1 MRIKTHMS
9 YDPKILLNRY
19 LHLNRLNSSINYVPS
34 IADPFDIQPPSL
46 YQKNRNRLASESMIN
61 KIPDV
66 PKTSAMG
73 TELLEDLRIRQ
84 EEFLKRIRK
93 HPSKTGDPMFMI

>member
-19 LHLNRLNSSINYVPS
+19 LHLNRLNSSINFVPS
-34 IADPFDIQPPSL
+34 IVDPFDIHPPSL
-46 YQKNRNRLASESMIN
+46 YQKNRNRLTSGSMIN

-66 PKTSAMG
+66 PKNSAMG
-73 TELLEDLRIRQ
+73 TELLEDLRVRQ

-93 HPSKTGDPMFMI
+93 HPSKTDEPMFTV

>member
-1 MRIKTHMS
+1 MS

-19 LHLNRLNSSINYVPS
+19 LNLNRLNSSINFLPS
-34 IADPFDIQPPSL
+34 IVDPFDIHPPL
-46 YQKNRNRLASESMIN
+46 FQKNRNRLTQGSMIN
-61 KIPDV
+61 KIQDV

-93 HPSKTGDPMFMI
+93 HPSKTDDPTFMV

>member
-1 MRIKTHMS
+1 MIIKTHMS

-19 LHLNRLNSSINYVPS
+19 LHLNRLNSSINYLPS
-34 IADPFDIQPPSL
+34 IVDPFNIHPPTL

-61 KIPDV
+61 KIPAV

-73 TELLEDLRIRQ
+73 TELLEDLRTRQ
-84 EEFLKRIRK
+84 EEFLKRIRN
-93 HPSKTGDPMFMI
+93 HPSKTDDPTFII

>member
-1 MRIKTHMS
+1 
-9 YDPKILLNRY
+9 
-19 LHLNRLNSSINYVPS
+19 
-34 IADPFDIQPPSL
+34 
-46 YQKNRNRLASESMIN
+46 MIN

-93 HPSKTGDPMFMI
+93 HPYKTGEPIS

>member
-1 MRIKTHMS
+1 MS
-9 YDPKILLNRY
+9 YDPKNLLNRF
-19 LHLNRLNSSINYVPS
+19 LHLNRLSSSINYLPS
-34 IADPFDIQPPSL
+34 IIDPLDIYHPSL
-46 YQKNRNRLASESMIN
+46 YRKNRIGLTSGSMIN

-66 PKTSAMG
+66 PNTSAMG

-93 HPSKTGDPMFMI
+93 HTSKPDDAQFMV

>member
-1 MRIKTHMS
+1 MS

-19 LHLNRLNSSINYVPS
+19 LNLNRLNSSINFLPS
-34 IADPFDIQPPSL
+34 IVDPFDIHPHSI
-46 YQKNRNRLASESMIN
+46 YQKNRNRLTPGSMIN
-61 KIPDV
+61 NIQDV

-84 EEFLKRIRK
+84 EEFLKSIRK
-93 HPSKTGDPMFMI
+93 HPSKTDDPMFMV

>member
-1 MRIKTHMS
+1 
-9 YDPKILLNRY
+9 
-19 LHLNRLNSSINYVPS
+19 
-34 IADPFDIQPPSL
+34 
-46 YQKNRNRLASESMIN
+46 MIN

-93 HPSKTGDPMFMI
+93 HPSENDDPMFTV

>member
-34 IADPFDIQPPSL
+34 IVDPFNIHPPSL
-46 YQKNRNRLASESMIN
+46 YQKNRNRLASGSMIN
-61 KIPDV
+61 KIQDV
-66 PKTSAMG
+66 PTSAMG

-93 HPSKTGDPMFMI
+93 HPSKTDDPMFMV